1 MKLLQSKPLPGDII
15 LNVNVPDLPFDRLA
29 GVEITRLGFRHRSEP
44 LVKNFD
50 PQGRAIYWIGP
61 AGPGQDAGPGT
72 DFEAVEQGAVSVTPL
87 KVDLTWHE
95 VMPQISYWLSK

>member
-1 MKLLQSKPLPGDII
+1 LIKTKDPR
-15 LNVNVPDLPFDRLA
+15 DR
-29 GVEITRLGFRHRSEP
+29 T
-44 LVKNFD
+44 
-50 PQGRAIYWIGP
+50 IYWIGP

-95 VMPQISYWLSK
+95 VMPQIGDWLSK